1 MANYIMG
8 QYRYTGT
15 EEVTSLLNTYP
26 EDNGT
31 DNSKAF
37 KPVYTPSGITRT
49 QGETVENYY
58 YQDVLIPFKSVL
70 DTDVFYI
77 DMNIARFSSDTIYNL
92 KMVKSA
98 EEEIN
103 FPNYETIATITVPK
117 NTSSQLTPQG
127 VALYSYGKDKEGI
140 YKTHVGKVGGT
151 NSLQYKDGVLTYN
164 GTKVPYHNVVFLLPT
179 WEIEIKEG
187 QEQKYQTGTMFSTNY
202 LSGQF
207 DCLLLEIQRIPE
219 DKSIVSDKKVT
230 INDETKTI
238 NILGRFLNVDDDK
251 ANHLDVKIY
260 QINELL
266 TNADIKAVKQ
276 LGVWGRPG
284 LPLAINGEEIKIG
297 PSGYFELKNYDITSF
312 GVFATDKQQDKFTVD
327 YLYEKK

>member
-26 EDNGT
+26 EDNTT

-37 KPVYTPSGITRT
+37 KPVYTPSGI
-49 QGETVENYY
+49 GNYY

-77 DMNIARFSSDTIYNL
+77 DMNIARFSSDTVYNL

-103 FPNYETIATITVPK
+103 FPNYETVATITVPK

-127 VALYSYGKDKEGI
+127 VALYTWDKI
-140 YKTHVGKVGGT
+140 NTHVGKVGGT
-151 NSLQYKDGVLTYN
+151 NSLQYKDGVLTHD
-164 GTKVPYHNVVFLLPT
+164 GSKVTYHNVVFLLPT

-187 QEQKYQTGTMFSTNY
+187 QEQKYRTGTMFSTNY

-207 DCLLLEIQRIPE
+207 DCLLLEIQRTPE
-219 DKSIVSDKKVT
+219 DKSIVLGKTVTVNNKTET
-230 INDETKTI
+230 INV
-238 NILGRFLNVDDDK
+238 LGRFLNVDDDK
-251 ANHLDVKIY
+251 ANHLDVKIH

-266 TNADIKAVKQ
+266 TNVDIKVVKQ

-312 GVFATDKQQDKFTVD
+312 GVFATNKQDQFTVD